1 MTINYQDSNQN
12 FKVLIYF
19 PKAVKETF
27 NFLKLRVELAQ
38 FMCSTDYDD
47 DERMEISGL
56 SEKMKLNTI

>member
-27 NFLKLRVELAQ
+27 NFSKLRVELAQ

-47 DERMEISGL
+47 ERMKILGL

>member
-27 NFLKLRVELAQ
+27 NFSKLRVELAQ

-47 DERMEISGL
+47 ERMEI
-56 SEKMKLNTI
+56 

>member
-47 DERMEISGL
+47 ERMEI
-56 SEKMKLNTI
+56 